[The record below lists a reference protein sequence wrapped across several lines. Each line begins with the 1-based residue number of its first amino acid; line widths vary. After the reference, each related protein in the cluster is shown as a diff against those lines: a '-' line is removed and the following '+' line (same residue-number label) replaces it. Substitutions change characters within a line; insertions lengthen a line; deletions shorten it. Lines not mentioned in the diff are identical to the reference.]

1 MTTIVANREGM
12 AADSRVS
19 LEGSPFY
26 HADKIFRIGDSL
38 FGTAGDGMMG
48 LLMIDWLRGTRK
60 NRLAL
65 YRLWADYDRSAFC
78 ILELNAQGLFLW
90 DGWAIPERLND
101 QTYAIGSGAGP
112 ALTALEDGK
121 SLEDAVRSATKRDQY
136 SGDPVQ
142 VEYLLPPEL
151 KRKRR

>member
-1 MTTIVANREGM
+1 M

-19 LEGSPFY
+19 AEGAPFY

-60 NRLAL
+60 NRLSL
-65 YRLWADYDRSAFC
+65 YKLWDDYERSAFW
-78 ILELNAQGLFLW
+78 ILELNHSGLYLW
-90 DGWAIPERLND
+90 DGWATPEKLND
-101 QTYAIGSGAGP
+101 DRYAVGSGAMSAIA
-112 ALTALEDGK
+112 ALDTGV
-121 SLEDAVRSATKRDQY
+121 SLEDSVKRACGYDQY
-136 SGDPVQ
+136 SGPPVQ
-142 VEYLLPPEL
+142 VEYLIPPEL